1 LISHELLNRLS
12 CICYD
17 EVRIGTIKGVDAME
31 DRFDEMGDPRLMILE
46 NKASQIRKLMLGSLL
61 LAKDTWKDELLSTPQ
76 GLDVLKTI
84 EEAEEEFYDTSLSN
98 AIEKLDSMLS
108 VVNSR
113 ARAFVVLLDYLAQ
126 HK

>member
-1 LISHELLNRLS
+1 
-12 CICYD
+12 
-17 EVRIGTIKGVDAME
+17 ME
-31 DRFDEMGDPRLMILE
+31 DRCDEYGDNRLMILE

-61 LAKDTWKDELLSTPQ
+61 LAKDTWKDELLSKPQ

-84 EEAEEEFYDTSLSN
+84 EDAEEEFYDTSLTGS
-98 AIEKLDSMLS
+98 IEKLDSMLS
-108 VVNSR
+108 VINSR